1 MVYYWNSPATAP
13 HAEEVV
19 GGEKVKEVAMG
30 MGESSGVQQQ
40 QLQGKGKG
48 PSTRRRG

>member
-13 HAEEVV
+13 HAEEV
-19 GGEKVKEVAMG
+19 GEKPKQVA

-40 QLQGKGKG
+40 QQQGKGKG